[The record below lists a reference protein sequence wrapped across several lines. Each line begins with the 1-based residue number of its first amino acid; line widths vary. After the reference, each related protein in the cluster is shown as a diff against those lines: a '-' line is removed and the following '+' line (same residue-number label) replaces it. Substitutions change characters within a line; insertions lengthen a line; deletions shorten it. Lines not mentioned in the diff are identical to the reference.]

1 MPRSMHIICVRMI
14 KGWYLSPHSGLVS
27 YTSIKVVGE
36 ARRGK
41 LLISSDHD
49 PKKDATREVSGRI
62 GLVEGEG
69 HLPQPS
75 PLCPHST
82 EDVLW
87 SVRHHRVL

>member
-27 YTSIKVVGE
+27 YTSIKVVRE
-36 ARRGK
+36 VRRGK